1 MGAALAPPP
10 SAQSPTVRAWVGA
23 RVHTGDGAPI
33 DDAVIVAREG
43 RIVAVGP
50 RSLVTPPSGA
60 ETLDVGGRFIV
71 PGFVDAHAHVS
82 DVDGL
87 RPRAYTDANTIRQL
101 RLFARYGVTTVW
113 SLGGEQAPAFAAGAA
128 QSTASLAR
136 ARIFVAGDVISA
148 ATPEEARQAV
158 RRVAALKPD
167 AIKIR
172 VDDNLG
178 TTRRMPPE
186 VSRAII
192 DEAHGL
198 GLRVAAHIFY
208 LEDAKAL
215 LRAGVDMIAHSV
227 RDVPI
232 DDEFVALMRARNVP
246 YCPTLTREVSTF
258 VYESRPA
265 FFDDPFFAREAD
277 AAVVERLLQPDRQAA
292 MKASPAAQRYK
303 AGLDVAMRNLK
314 RAADAGL
321 RVVMGTDSGATAER
335 FEGYFEHLEM
345 AMMADAGLTPAQVLR
360 ASTVEAARAIGAP
373 GIGRL
378 EPGAWADFVVLERDP
393 LADIRHTK
401 TIASVW
407 IAGNRADGR

>member
-1 MGAALAPPP
+1 
-10 SAQSPTVRAWVGA
+10 
-23 RVHTGDGAPI
+23 
-33 DDAVIVAREG
+33 
-43 RIVAVGP
+43 
-50 RSLVTPPSGA
+50 
-60 ETLDVGGRFIV
+60 
-71 PGFVDAHAHVS
+71 
-82 DVDGL
+82 
-87 RPRAYTDANTIRQL
+87 
-101 RLFARYGVTTVW
+101 
-113 SLGGEQAPAFAAGAA
+113 
-128 QSTASLAR
+128 
-136 ARIFVAGDVISA
+136 
-148 ATPEEARQAV
+148 V